1 MRAARGRGALQ
12 SCAPHRGGPTAPSV
26 VTSSGHLCVRLVA
39 SAPTSL
45 GSRMMRENAGQTPA
59 LSAGPESLRAR
70 NCKTWS
76 HPCFCF
82 LGSPPAR
89 WGGGCW
95 LLWFVGA
102 RSPGKDKKE
111 CYGLLPAPPNPD
123 AATVALYVLKYA
135 GPTALPFSLG
145 KARVYTNPRGFG
157 FLFSVGPSKAVPAIL
172 LELGMCRGCSRELRI
187 PEKKSLRCQ
196 VEK

>member
-26 VTSSGHLCVRLVA
+26 VTGSGHLCVRLVA

-89 WGGGCW
+89 WGGVLAAVVRGGTVTRKGRKRM
-95 LLWFVGA
+95 LWSPSCPPQPRCRHSGTLCIKIRWAYSTSFFPGEGQSLHQPQRFWILVFCRPFEGGA
-102 RSPGKDKKE
+102 SN
-111 CYGLLPAPPNPD
+111 LA
-123 AATVALYVLKYA
+123 
-135 GPTALPFSLG
+135 
-145 KARVYTNPRGFG
+145 
-157 FLFSVGPSKAVPAIL
+157 
-172 LELGMCRGCSRELRI
+172 
-187 PEKKSLRCQ
+187 
-196 VEK
+196 